1 MASRREFL
9 QTTLLTGAGL
19 SLARAADARP
29 FAVAPDTFVDLLRP
43 PDSVTIRT
51 GTGEQRLV
59 PGGGRWRGDGV
70 TIDIDPAEGAA
81 RVRLSAPGAAVAHV
95 RIRWHEST
103 DGIRL
108 ILGDAWE
115 RGYGDLEWRGIVP
128 DRAMPWYVA
137 AFDGAAT
144 HGYGVRTGPAAFCSW
159 RVDQDG
165 IVLTADVRS
174 GAAPVQLGDRVLPLC
189 DVVSRRGGAGESPF
203 AAVRGLCAAL
213 CGAPKMPAHPVYG
226 SNDWYYA
233 YGKNSAAS
241 FLADARR
248 ISELSPSGAE
258 PAVCGR
264 GRRLAARARRQG
276 DRSGTGIVATRD
288 SATWR
293 RSPPASGMRARG
305 PASGRVRFWPQRRRR
320 RPGACR
326 GTGRFWI
333 RPCRRRSRRWQ
344 ADVARVRTWGFE
356 LLKHDYTTYDLFGRW
371 GFQMGTA
378 LTKDGWTFAE
388 GPRRTTA
395 EVTIELYRTIRAA
408 AGDAAI
414 IGCNTVS
421 HLSAGIFDI
430 CRIGDD
436 TSGTDW
442 ARTRKMGVN
451 TLAFRAA
458 HHGAFYAADADCAA
472 VTTAVPWALE
482 RQWLDLVA
490 RSGTPLFV
498 SIAPE
503 AVTPDRIADLRAA
516 LARAAT
522 PQPLGEPLDWQRT
535 VSPTRWR
542 LDGEERGY
550 DWIGDDRAI

>member
-29 FAVAPDTFVDLLRP
+29 FAVAPDTFVDLIRP

-59 PGGGRWRGDGV
+59 PAGGRWRGDGV

-165 IVLTADVRS
+165 IALTADVRS
-174 GAAPVQLGDRVLPLC
+174 GGAPVQLGDRVLPLC
-189 DVVSRRGGAGESPF
+189 DVVSRRGEAGESPF
-203 AAVRGLCAAL
+203 AALRGLCVAL

-241 FLADARR
+241 FLADAQR
-248 ISELSPSGAE
+248 ISELSPSGPNRPFAVVDDGWQPEREDKAQVGHWDRGNARFGDMAE
-258 PAVCGR
+258 VAERV
-264 GRRLAARARRQG
+264 RRAGTRPGIWTRPLLAA
-276 DRSGTGIVATRD
+276 TAT
-288 SATWR
+288 
-293 RSPPASGMRARG
+293 PASWRL
-305 PASGRVRFWPQRRRR
+305 QRDRTFLD
-320 RPGACR
+320 PTVPEALAKVA
-326 GTGRFWI
+326 
-333 RPCRRRSRRWQ
+333 